1 VGLDIGDLVVDL
13 VTGRGRSPRGEVSF
27 TPNELKVLSLLAA
40 HRGETV
46 ERDALFEVLGY
57 RPSVVS
63 RAVDQTIWRLRRKIE
78 ANPEAPSHLLSSP
91 NAGYRLAPQQLP
103 ASPALVGRGV
113 ELELARSL
121 VAQHGQA
128 WVAGLPGS
136 GRRALSAATG
146 VADRLTVVDLPP
158 DGVPLVKVGPLPSDV
173 ACGWFAEQV
182 TLARGEPLA
191 AAELAEVPGVVERA
205 DRLPGPL
212 RELAAQAVVR
222 SVGPELVPPTP
233 DLSAALASVPLLATV
248 SGGSVF
254 PDPFDATEARQMGIA
269 PEALALATRA
279 GWVTRDGGRLRL
291 LRAVRRALPASPDQ
305 VARYHELIV
314 ARLDPAA
321 DRYLRTRTDSAA
333 AELVALRARYDALPA
348 GVASWRVVTAY
359 VSSNARVPPLPPNSD
374 DPHVDVLRT
383 FDATR
388 RRRVSEAERLA
399 LATFDGSLD
408 AGTRAAA
415 LLTAADGAGEALP
428 ELAAALAELARFEP
442 TPYLRAAAAL
452 VGALAVRATLPAA
465 EFREGLLGALALARE
480 GGSGFLVR
488 WCARLL
494 STQAAHEGR
503 ASEAIEWLRTV
514 DPKPSLRR
522 AFLKL
527 FAADLVGAEE
537 DLDVL
542 VPTERV
548 TWADLEV
555 GRAWLEVLTGRSA
568 TAVVRLRALR
578 RDEVRHVWG
587 RRVLLAVAQT
597 VMGHLAAAL
606 EALDEPA
613 GASTPPE
620 VLVAVRAWVLG
631 ANGDAA
637 GARHL
642 LARGWP
648 EVPPGWAVQAEGVLD
663 DILTGGRSPPGP
675 WQHGALQLGELVR
688 RAAVERSR

>member
-1 VGLDIGDLVVDL
+1 MRLDIGDLVVDL

-27 TPNELKVLSLLAA
+27 TPNELKVLSLLGA

-46 ERDALFEVLGY
+46 DRDALFEVLGY

-78 ANPEAPSHLLSSP
+78 RNPEAPDLLLSSP
-91 NAGYRLAPQQLP
+91 NAGYRLAPQQVSV
-103 ASPALVGRGV
+103 SPALVGRAE
-113 ELELARSL
+113 ELELARTL
-121 VAQHGQA
+121 VARHGHA
-128 WVAGLPGS
+128 WVAGLPGA
-136 GRRALSAATG
+136 GRRALCAATG
-146 VADRLTVVDLPP
+146 VAERLTVVDLPP
-158 DGVPLVKVGPLPSDV
+158 DGVPLVKVGPLPADV

-182 TLARGEPLA
+182 TLARGERLA

-205 DRLPGPL
+205 DRLPGAL

-222 SVGPELVPPTP
+222 AVGPDLVPPTP
-233 DLSAALASVPLLATV
+233 DLSAALASAPVLATV

-254 PDPFDATEARQMGIA
+254 PDPFDVSEAGQMGIA

-279 GWVTRDGGRLRL
+279 GWITRDAGRLQL
-291 LRAVRRALPASPDQ
+291 LRAVRRALPASAEQ
-305 VARYHELIV
+305 VARYHELVV
-314 ARLDPAA
+314 ARLEPAA
-321 DRYLRTRTDSAA
+321 DRYLRTRADSAA
-333 AELVALRARYDALPA
+333 AELMALRARYDALPA

-359 VSSNARVPPLPPNSD
+359 VAAKSKVPPLPAASED
-374 DPHVDVLRT
+374 AHLEVLRT
-383 FDATR
+383 FDASR

-399 LATFDGSLD
+399 LATFDGPLD
-408 AGTRAAA
+408 AGARAAA

-428 ELAAALAELARFEP
+428 ALASALAELARVEP
-442 TPYLRAAAAL
+442 TPYLRGAAAL
-452 VGALAVRATLPAA
+452 VGALALRASLPS
-465 EFREGLLGALALARE
+465 EGFRERLLTALALARE
-480 GGSGFLVR
+480 GGCGFLVR
-488 WCARLL
+488 WCARML

-503 ASEAIEWLRTV
+503 AAEALEWLRTV

-522 AFLKL
+522 AFLRL
-527 FAADLVGAEE
+527 FAGDLVGAEE

-548 TWADLEV
+548 TWGDLEV
-555 GRAWLEVLTGRSA
+555 GRAWLEVLTGRAAS
-568 TAVVRLRALR
+568 AVVRLRGLG
-578 RDEVRHVWG
+578 RDQVRHVWG

-597 VMGHLAAAL
+597 VMGHPATAL
-606 EALDEPA
+606 EALEEPA

-631 ANGDAA
+631 AAGDAS
-637 GARHL
+637 GARRLFAHS
-642 LARGWP
+642 WP
-648 EVPPGWAVQAEGVLD
+648 DVRPGWAAKAEGLLD

-675 WQHGALQLGELVR
+675 FQHGALLLGELV